1 MSRFFLRLVLQQ
13 LLPAVLPV
21 AILLAGSTTAHAL
34 EKAVLQLKWLHHFQ
48 FAGYYMAH
56 EKGFYREAG
65 LDVTIQEGGPTSEVE
80 KEVAAGRA
88 DFGTGTSALLLNLAK
103 GEDFV
108 VIGQVFQHSP
118 AILLTPRKTGIRS
131 VTDMSGKRFMYA
143 NQHGDMRALLKNYLI
158 TEEQI
163 IKVPHQGDPH
173 DLIEGKADV
182 MLAYSFNEPYILEL
196 AGEPYLTFSPMSFGI
211 DFYGD
216 NFFAT
221 GETVREKPELVSA
234 FRKASLRGWQYAMQH
249 KEEAVEIIHAKYARG
264 MSREHLHFE
273 AEQMD
278 TLIQPLMVELGY
290 QNAMRWQDISDTFAG
305 LGMLPK
311 GFDPTPIIYHPKHP
325 HDYRPAIYISLLA
338 IGVIGCLIWLV
349 LTFQR
354 LNNRLVAQISEKQ
367 QIEEEL
373 RKSQELFSL
382 LMRHTPVY
390 TFIKEVE
397 GEQSRV
403 VLLSDNFNEMTGRPA
418 TELRGR
424 TMEELFPAE
433 LARKMTQDDLD
444 VVRSGKVVEIEEEL
458 AGRSY
463 TTIKFPILRGSDS
476 ALIAGFTIDVTA
488 RKRSDALLHESDERF
503 RLAFENANVGM
514 CLVDLDGKLFKV
526 NRQMAD
532 IFGYSREELE
542 QMTVNDIA
550 HPDYRQVSTTF
561 ISQAEEGKSDH
572 AEFEK
577 KYIHKDGHLV
587 CGLVSSSLV
596 RNAAGEPCYFISHVL
611 DVTKQKEAEESRL
624 NLERQLLHA
633 QKLESLGILA
643 GGIAHDFNNLLTA
656 IVGNADL
663 ALMKLSPESPVVPC
677 VQQIEKAAERATDL
691 AKQMLAYSGKGRFLI
706 EKLDLNN
713 LLKDML
719 HILEVSISKKNE
731 LQLNL
736 EPNLPQVEA
745 DATQLRQIIMN
756 LVINASEA
764 IGDNQGVIAIT
775 TGCQQCDRLCL
786 EDFGL
791 HENLAEGPYLFLEV
805 TDTGCGMDSETIS
818 KIFDPFFTT
827 KFTGRGL
834 GMSAV
839 MGIVRGHKGAIKV
852 ESEPAK
858 GTTFKVLLPACD
870 TAVPA
875 PARKTQHDDWRG
887 NGTVLLVDDE
897 EQVRE
902 IGTFMLEQLGLN
914 VITAG
919 DGQEALEKFTAS
931 GNISVVI
938 LDLTMPKMDGEQC
951 FRELRKL
958 DNNVKIIMSSG
969 YSEQEITSRMN
980 ESELAFIQKP
990 YRISNLQAVLKGLI

>member
-1 MSRFFLRLVLQQ
+1 MFHSFWRLILRQ
-13 LLPAVLPV
+13 LLPAVLLAAV
-21 AILLAGSTTAHAL
+21 LLAGTTTAHAL

-48 FAGYYMAH
+48 FAGYYIAL

-65 LDVTIQEGGPTSEVE
+65 LDVTIREGGPNAEVE
-80 KEVAAGRA
+80 RDVAAGRA
-88 DFGTGTSALLLNLAK
+88 DFGTGTSALLLDLAK
-103 GEDFV
+103 GADFV
-108 VIGQVFQHSP
+108 VVGQVFQHSP
-118 AILLTPRKTGIRS
+118 AIFLTPRKTGIKS
-131 VTDMSGKRFMYA
+131 IGNMAGKRFMYA
-143 NQHGDMRALLKNYLI
+143 NQHGDMLALLKQYHLNEDRI
-158 TEEQI
+158 V
-163 IKVPHQGDPH
+163 KVPHQGDPR

-182 MLAYSFNEPYILEL
+182 MLAYSFNEPYIMEL
-196 AGEPYLTFSPMSFGI
+196 AGEPYFTFSPLSSGI

-216 NFFAT
+216 NFFT
-221 GETVREKPELVSA
+221 TMKMVNERPDYVNA
-234 FRKASLRGWQYAMQH
+234 FRRASLRGWNYALQH
-249 KEEAVEIIHAKYARG
+249 KEETIKIILAKYSRG
-264 MSREHLHFE
+264 LSREHLLFE

-278 TLIQPLMVELGY
+278 MLIQPLMVELGY
-290 QNAMRWQDISDTFAG
+290 QSKTRWQHISDIFVG

-311 GFDPTPIIYHPKHP
+311 GFDPSPIVYAPRQP
-325 HDYRPAIYISLLA
+325 TDYRPLLVTGLVAIA
-338 IGVIGCLIWLV
+338 IIGCLVWLV
-349 LTFQR
+349 ISFRSLNLR
-354 LNNRLVAQISEKQ
+354 LKLQIEERQ
-367 QIEEEL
+367 LAEEEL

-382 LMRHTPVY
+382 LMKHTPVY
-390 TFIKEVE
+390 TFIKEVD

-403 VLLSDNFNEMTGRPA
+403 VLLSDNFIDMIGRPA

-424 TMEELFPAE
+424 TMVELFPEE
-433 LARKMTQDDLD
+433 LARKMNQDDLT
-444 VVRSGKVVEIEEEL
+444 VIRSGEVVEVEEEF

-463 TTIKFPILRGSDS
+463 TTIKFPILRESNS

-488 RKRSDALLHESDERF
+488 RKHSEALLQESNERF

-514 CLVDLDGKLFKV
+514 CLVDLDGKFFKV
-526 NRQMAD
+526 NRQMAE
-532 IFGYSREELE
+532 ILGYSREEFE

-561 ISQAEEGKSDH
+561 IKQAEEGKSDH

-577 KYIHKDGHLV
+577 QYIHKDGHLV

-596 RNAAGEPCYFISHVL
+596 RNAAGEPCYFISHLL
-611 DVTKQKEAEESRL
+611 DVTKQKEAEETRL
-624 NLERQLLHA
+624 NLERQLFHA

-663 ALMKLSPESPVVPC
+663 ALMKLSPDSPAVSC

-706 EKLDLNN
+706 EKLDLNH

-731 LQLNL
+731 LRLNL
-736 EPNLPQVEA
+736 PSSLPNVEA

-775 TGCQQCDRLCL
+775 TGCQLCDRICL
-786 EDFGL
+786 EDFWL
-791 HENLAEGPYLFLEV
+791 HENLEQGPYLFLEV

-852 ESEPAK
+852 ESEPDR

-870 TAVPA
+870 TAVST
-875 PARKTQHDDWRG
+875 PARETQHDDWRG
-887 NGTVLLVDDE
+887 KGTVLLVDDE

-902 IGTFMLEQLGLN
+902 IGTIMLEQLGLN

-919 DGQEALEKFTAS
+919 NGQEALEKFTAND
-931 GNISVVI
+931 NISVVI

-958 DNNVKIIMSSG
+958 DTNVKIIMSSG
-969 YSEQEITSRMN
+969 YSVQEITRRLN
-980 ESELAFIQKP
+980 ESELGFIQKP
-990 YRISNLQAVLKGLI
+990 YKLSNLQSVLKGLV